1 MIGTIILIV
10 VMALVVVLG
19 RYAMQE
25 GQKIEKEKRRKK
37 LNKRK

>member
-10 VMALVVVLG
+10 VMTLVAVLG
-19 RYAMQE
+19 RYALQE
-25 GQKIEKEKRRKK
+25 GQRLEKEKRRKK